1 MDAQVETFTAS
12 QLFDRRLAEQDIAG
26 SSAHAR
32 MLCHCGILT
41 EDERDAIIAG
51 LKTILEEVQ
60 TDCFPWSDEH
70 EDVHMNIEARLIGL
84 IAMRARSFIPR
95 GPEMTRLPRTCVFT
109 CASILTASMAVS
121 ALCKIH

>member
-1 MDAQVETFTAS
+1 MKSDKLWGGRFGSATDAEGETFTAS

-32 MLCHCGILT
+32 MLCHCGILS

-60 TDCFPWSDEH
+60 TDCFPWSDKH
-70 EDVHMNIEARLIGL
+70 EDVHMNIEVRLIEL
-84 IAMRARSFIPR
+84 IGVACLLSSRQ
-95 GPEMTRLPRTCVFT
+95 THLPHFLRD
-109 CASILTASMAVS
+109 
-121 ALCKIH
+121 